1 MQADIDMSGRIEETN
16 NPTAIALADGVSF
29 SVLISGAEKR
39 KAIAALKKQQPER
52 DVNLLHIFVFTVLLY
67 YLVQPFM
74 KRLAQVR
81 IDLEYPGHDAVIK
94 NRVLTLCRNAG
105 IEVKADQVTI
115 GQVGKK
121 SPAHK
126 LAYSVYLRK
135 RKPDRVITAREVL
148 LFFRKK

>member
-16 NPTAIALADGVSF
+16 RPTAIALANGIS
-29 SVLISGAEKR
+29 SCVLITAAEKR
-39 KAIAALKKQQPER
+39 KVIRTLKKQQPER

-74 KRLAQVR
+74 KRLTQVR

-105 IEVKADQVTI
+105 IEVEKDQITI

-126 LAYSVYLRK
+126 LAYSVYLKK
-135 RKPDRVITAREVL
+135 RKPDQVITAEDVL
-148 LFFRKK
+148 LLFRKK